1 MKKVFVRGNKE
12 RGSEVIKMLKD
23 LGGVNNLCLTGTDG
37 DILYYINTYN
47 NIDHALLESK
57 VGILIQECFEELH
70 LPEPN
75 KELPNTWE
83 EWVEQNK
90 KVYSEYY
97 MAADSEVYNIKERE
111 RNINSDSNLLS
122 KEKDAKAILVL
133 IKLKRLRDTYR
144 QGWIPNWENN
154 SEIKYCIE
162 YIAGTLCRCGHSSAT
177 RFLSFQSNEIRDKFY
192 TNFKNLIEQ
201 AKEFI

>member
-1 MKKVFVRGNKE
+1 MKKVFIKGNKE
-12 RGSEVIKMLKD
+12 RGSEVIKMLAE
-23 LGGVNNLCLTGTDG
+23 LGGVNGFCLTGKDE
-37 DILYYINTYN
+37 ISLYYINTYN
-47 NIDHALLESK
+47 KIDSASLGSK
-57 VGILIQECFEELH
+57 LGILIQECFEELN
-70 LPEPN
+70 LPESN

-122 KEKDAKAILVL
+122 KEKDAKAILAL

-144 QGWIPNWENN
+144 QGWIPDWKYT
-154 SEIKYCIE
+154 SEFKYCIE
-162 YIAGTLCRCGHSSAT
+162 YNDGMLCIYAHINVT
-177 RFLSFQSNEIRDKFY
+177 RFLSFQTSEIRDKFY
-192 TNFKNLIEQ
+192 DNFKGLIEQ

>member
-1 MKKVFVRGNKE
+1 MKKVFIRGNKE
-12 RGSEVIKMLKD
+12 RGSEVIKMLKA
-23 LGGVNNLCLTGTDG
+23 LGGVNSLCLTGTD
-37 DILYYINTYN
+37 DNILYYINTYN

-57 VGILIQECFEELH
+57 VGILIQECFKELH

-90 KVYSEYY
+90 KIYSEYY
-97 MAADSEVYNIKERE
+97 MAADSEVYNIKEGE

-122 KEKDAKAILVL
+122 KEKDAKAILAL

-144 QGWIPNWENN
+144 QGWIPDWKNN

-162 YIAGTLCRCGHSSAT
+162 YYEEILCRNAHTNIT

-192 TNFKNLIEQ
+192 TNFKDLIEI
-201 AKEFI
+201 AKEFT